1 MKKENFTLNMVMMKN
16 NRVFYQGSQLVKKG
30 SIPHYRKIND
40 SEDKIP
46 VPDFVTQFKAMNKYA
61 CIVLEDIENQDL
73 LTGCKQANDV
83 RVMLMASRD
92 ERIDVLQNRYT
103 IECIKF
109 TGSERDAGVV
119 LVGKKSTVKGKI
131 VNFTTPA
138 INFESQ
144 LYGFEEAIFAD
155 CEEIKDLAFDYI
167 YNDVHAEPTLG
178 FAEESGEDNDD
189 SHDED

>member
-16 NRVFYQGSQLVKKG
+16 NKVFYQGSQLIKKG
-30 SIPHYRKIND
+30 SIPHYKKIKD

-46 VPDFVTQFKAMNKYA
+46 LPDFVTQFKGMNKYA

-73 LTGCKQANDV
+73 LTGCKQADDV

-92 ERIDVLQNRYT
+92 ERIDLLQNRYA

-119 LVGKKSTVKGKI
+119 LVGKKTTVKGKI

-138 INFESQ
+138 INFDSQ
-144 LYGFEEAIFAD
+144 LYGFEDAIFSD

-167 YNDVHAEPTLG
+167 YNDKHAEPTLG
-178 FAEESGEDNDD
+178 FAEESGEE
-189 SHDED
+189 SAEDED